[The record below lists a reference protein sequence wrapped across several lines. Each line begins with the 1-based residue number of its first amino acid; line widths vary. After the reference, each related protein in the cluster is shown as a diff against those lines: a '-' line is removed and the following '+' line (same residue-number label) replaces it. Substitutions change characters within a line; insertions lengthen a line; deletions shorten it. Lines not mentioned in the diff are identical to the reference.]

1 MRLLV
6 STTLLILS
14 LSVLTGCSN
23 GIFGKNGVSAIN
35 HAVGAVNQLDTT
47 LGRSVVNATNI
58 VNCTRDSL
66 LFFLRYNSASV
77 AHDFSMALLKGT
89 IGFLDDPA
97 NRDALAHFLDS
108 IITHTASPIRRQLI
122 LFRDSLFD
130 QVFITHTQQLL
141 RGIMQELV
149 VRPTSNLLDLLTND
163 TRLGQLHKLLY
174 MIIPSVLNDSSIAQI
189 GKLRSALLGLQLKKD
204 IAGWVDTAL
213 YVANRRLDST
223 LRPTIHS
230 IVDENT
236 STIRKNAGWI
246 IAGLSILAIII
257 GLVIYFVQHKKVMLN
272 KRMLHYVTLQIENMK
287 DTDKGKYD
295 ELTTKIQ
302 RTMQNHQLEGQLNK
316 FLKEERIS

>member
-1 MRLLV
+1 MRLLA
-6 STTLLILS
+6 SITLLILS
-14 LSVLTGCSN
+14 LHVLTGCSN
-23 GIFGKNGVSAIN
+23 GIFGKNGVHSIN
-35 HAVGAVNQLDTT
+35 QAVGSVNQLDKTISH
-47 LGRSVVNATNI
+47 SVDEASAT
-58 VNCTRDSL
+58 VVSTRDSL
-66 LFFLRYNSASV
+66 LYFLRYNSATV
-77 AHDFSMALLKGT
+77 AHDVSMALLKGT
-89 IGFLDDPA
+89 IGYLDDPG

-122 LFRDSLFD
+122 LFRDSLLD
-130 QVFITHTQQLL
+130 EVFIRRTQQLL

-149 VRPTSNLLDLLTND
+149 VRPTANLLDMLTND
-163 TRLGQLHKLLY
+163 TRRQQLSNLLG
-174 MIIPSVLNDSSIAQI
+174 MVIPSILNDSSIRQI
-189 GKLRSALLGLQLKKD
+189 SKLRSALLGLDMKKD

-246 IAGLSILAIII
+246 ITGLSIMAIII

-272 KRMLHYVTLQIENMK
+272 KNMLHYVTLQIEQMK